1 MDTSAVAQLRDAL
14 VKLEKDPSAIHRDDM
29 AFFRSYVEGF
39 GGTIPP
45 KPTVEDPAEEEGDL
59 EPDLEGVVEP
69 DDLPPQAM
77 GEPGAEVSDEV
88 LAQDAKG
95 KAMEQLGAGNFEKA
109 IDLFT
114 QAIILN
120 PGSAILHANR
130 AGAYVKWSKPNA
142 AIRDCNAALAINPDS
157 ARAYK
162 SRGMALALLGK
173 WEAAAKDLRAA
184 CSLDYDEEANTQL
197 KFVDPK
203 AKRIS
208 DHRLGACACPLGAEH
223 AAGPDCALLAQPR
236 RGPPRKRRPTR
247 RRRAVP
253 RRRRSTRRQ
262 RPGTP
267 CPAWAGGCLAWAE
280 ACPTCRRWLA

>member
-120 PGSAILHANR
+120 PGSAILHASVPRTSLTPPPHTQNLTPQAHRSALGGLPDPPPDAARPCWCVCQVVQAQRRHQGLQCRPGHQPRLR
-130 AGAYVKWSKPNA
+130 AGVQVP
-142 AIRDCNAALAINPDS
+142 RDG
-157 ARAYK
+157 AR
-162 SRGMALALLGK
+162 S
-173 WEAAAKDLRAA
+173 
-184 CSLDYDEEANTQL
+184 
-197 KFVDPK
+197 
-203 AKRIS
+203 
-208 DHRLGACACPLGAEH
+208 
-223 AAGPDCALLAQPR
+223 PR
-236 RGPPRKRRPTR
+236 QVGGRRKGPPRSLL
-247 RRRAVP
+247 P
-253 RRRRSTRRQ
+253 RLR
-262 RPGTP
+262 
-267 CPAWAGGCLAWAE
+267 
-280 ACPTCRRWLA
+280 